1 MGFDR
6 MKLTKFDVIFCESSK
21 VYTSPQP
28 GQILIKHSSNW
39 NDFGYYINA
48 TYKLYI
54 PESDIWLE
62 GELLVGFLPFSES
75 ESDLNVISTD
85 KLEQIGSIDAA
96 LKYKRNGGKFIYFTH
111 FPNLQEYRKIVISL
125 GVKITETLL
134 KSLNNVLLAENFSST
149 KGLYEKVLNSEVFS
163 RAFMRKSES
172 FFAFHNADSIIRG
185 IEFENYAAISNS
197 FSLDFKLDGF
207 RNNHKIHF
215 NFDAKAL
222 IPSRI
227 NVLIGKN
234 GLGKSQ
240 ALTKLCRALLKRKEP
255 ESTKTYT
262 SDSLLAFPMIN
273 RLLAL
278 VSPGDTNLTFPG
290 EYANRQ
296 TLFYRKIEL
305 TKSSGNNSL
314 GRLFERLLRSE
325 NYINESYRIDIFKDA
340 LFNIIDLDTLY
351 LNDDIN
357 GDFICIR
364 NLYYLD
370 GFTEQDLKI
379 AEKIRKCKEVVVKSD
394 DHYHPLSSGQ
404 KAFFDF
410 ALRCCLYIENGTL
423 IVLDEPETHLHPNF
437 IGEFVE
443 LLDYILEHTGSF
455 AIIATHSPYLVRE
468 VGRKQVHIFS
478 LDNNECIKI
487 SNPRLRTFGSDVES
501 ISQFVFNE
509 DVENRLTDK
518 IFKKRGEKSF
528 EELVDELSDEV
539 SLGAVMTLKSKFE
552 SDL

>member
-1 MGFDR
+1 
-6 MKLTKFDVIFCESSK
+6 MKLTNFDVIFCDSS
-21 VYTSPQP
+21 TLNESPQP

-48 TYKLYI
+48 SYRLYI
-54 PESDIWLE
+54 SERNIILE
-62 GELLVGFLPFSES
+62 GELLVGFLPTYEI
-75 ESDLNVISTD
+75 ESDSDTISTN

-96 LKYKRNGGKFIYFTH
+96 LEYKKNGGNFIFFTH
-111 FPNLQEYRKIVISL
+111 FPNLQEYRKIVITL
-125 GVKITETLL
+125 GVKITEIIL
-134 KSLNNVLLAENFSST
+134 KSLNNVLLAENFTSQ
-149 KGLYEKVLNSEVFS
+149 KGLYEKVLNSDVFS

-185 IEFENYAAISNS
+185 IEFENYAAISDS

-207 RNNHKIHF
+207 KNDHKIHF

-255 ESTKTYT
+255 ESTKIYT

-290 EYANRQ
+290 EYANKQ

-305 TKSSGNNSL
+305 TKSSGKNSL
-314 GRLFERLLRSE
+314 GRLFERLLRSD
-325 NYINESYRIDIFKDA
+325 NYINKSYRIDIFKDA
-340 LFNIIDLDTLY
+340 LSNIIDLKNLY
-351 LNDDIN
+351 LNDAQNDKLIS
-357 GDFICIR
+357 IM

-370 GFTEQDLKI
+370 GFTEQDLKV
-379 AEKIRKCKEVVVKSD
+379 AEQIRKCNEVIVKID
-394 DHYHPLSSGQ
+394 NHYHPLSSGQ

-468 VGRKQVHIFS
+468 VGRKQVHVFS
-478 LDNNECIKI
+478 LDNNEFIKI

-518 IFKKRGEKSF
+518 IFKKRDKKSF

-539 SLGAVMTLKSKFE
+539 SLGAVMSLKSKFE